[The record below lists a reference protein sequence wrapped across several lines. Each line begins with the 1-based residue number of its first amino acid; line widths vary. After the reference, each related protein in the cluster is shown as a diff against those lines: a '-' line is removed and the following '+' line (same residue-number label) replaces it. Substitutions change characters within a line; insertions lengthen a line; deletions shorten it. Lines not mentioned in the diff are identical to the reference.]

1 MLKVISM
8 IYETSLADLLCHVF
22 IICGKNENVVNVAA
36 INPKIVVKSIILQ
49 LFNALL
55 DIPADFT
62 IVKSA
67 AYFTLDLSLILWLF

>member
-22 IICGKNENVVNVAA
+22 IICGRNENVVNVAA
-36 INPKIVVKSIILQ
+36 INPKTVVKSIILQ
-49 LFNALL
+49 PFNALL
-55 DIPADFT
+55 DIAADFT

-67 AYFTLDLSLILWLF
+67 AYFT